1 MGELREKAIVKLAAV
16 TGIDM
21 DAVASTVLYNVP
33 IGKSCVITH
42 VVLKNASLALD
53 TADFGIGY
61 DGAETDV
68 IGHAVL
74 GGSLTATSKFRKVEP
89 ANGAE
94 VGQPDA
100 DVLSL
105 GVDIAQGAAA
115 TMDVD
120 VFGYLY

>member
-16 TGIDM
+16 TSIDM
-21 DAVASTVLYNVP
+21 NAVASTVLYNVP

-42 VVLKNASLALD
+42 VILKNASVTLD
-53 TADFGIGY
+53 TADFGLGY

-74 GGSLTATSKFRKVEP
+74 GGNLSATSKFRKVEP
-89 ANGAE
+89 ADGAE

-100 DVLSL
+100 DVLSF
-105 GVDIAQGAAA
+105 GVDIVQGAPA

-120 VFGYLY
+120 VFGYLF